1 MTFEP
6 QPGERYDMPV
16 AFGPSSAPAVET
28 GFETYTTSITYTTSK
43 DAVARL
49 LPRWFEPA
57 ERQFL
62 VVSYTRMLNMA
73 WMGGR
78 NYNIV
83 NVSANVQ
90 TASDLEPLSA
100 RYTLAIWESD
110 PAPVLAGREVMG
122 SPKLYAQIPDADV
135 LGTSHRF
142 TCTEYSALLVEAE
155 THDMVQLSAD
165 ELAPIRAA
173 GQTAVGLNWKYI
185 PGLDGEPDA
194 SYPTALYMSF
204 DYDEAWRGQGSF
216 TFGTPS
222 EIEAPYSSKI
232 VRALR
237 ELPLGDHVD
246 TISLHSAST
255 ELFRDRTR
263 RLDRPQR
270 R

>member
-6 QPGERYDMPV
+6 DPDQRYDMPV

-28 GFETYTTSITYTTSK
+28 GFETFTTSITYTTSK

-57 ERQFL
+57 DQPCL
-62 VVSYTRMLNMA
+62 IVSYTRMINMT

-90 TASDLEPLSA
+90 TAAELEPISA

-122 SPKLYAQIPDADV
+122 SPKLYAEIPDADV
-135 LGTSHRF
+135 LRPSHRF
-142 TCTEYSALLVEAE
+142 TCSEYSALLVEAE
-155 THDMVQLSAD
+155 AHDMVQLSTH

-173 GQTAVGLNWKYI
+173 GREAIGLNWKYI

-222 EIEAPYSSKI
+222 DTEAPYSAKI
-232 VRALR
+232 VRVLR
-237 ELPLGDHVD
+237 EIPVGDHVS
-246 TISLHSAST
+246 TISLHSPNT
-255 ELFRDRTR
+255 TLFRDRTR
-263 RLDRPQR
+263 RLDRPER
-270 R
+270 P